1 SCRATSSRRASRAW
15 RCTRGHPTRRCWRAS
30 PPPGARSPPTTSEP
44 PWRARGGAE
53 LYCYTARVLGCVLA
67 VRRWA
72 GPLRLRSHL
81 HRRGQTDAQG
91 AVSPYGRELSMFFR
105 LGQEIG
111 VDLGT
116 ATVLIYV
123 KGKGILLREPS
134 VIAMVRDTGEV
145 KAVGEEAYRMLGRTP
160 GNIVAVR
167 PMRDGVIA
175 DYDLTEKMLQAF
187 VRKVLTGPSRLFKPQ
202 VMVCVPSGVTEVE
215 RRAVLQAT
223 REVGARK
230 AFLIEEPLA
239 AAIGAGV
246 KIAEPTGSMI
256 VDIGGGTTDIA
267 IISLGGI
274 VVSESLRIA
283 GNEFDESIIRYIRQ
297 KENLL
302 IGDRTAEEVKRKV
315 GAAVV
320 RNADDNLDI
329 EVRGRDLINGLPKS
343 ITVTTEDIVEA
354 LKEPIQKIADG
365 VRRVLEQAPPE
376 LVSDVIDRG
385 IIMTG
390 GGALLRNFDELLRQ
404 TTGIPVMVAENAM
417 DSVAL
422 GTGQALDMIHVLRD
436 ALIS

>member
-1 SCRATSSRRASRAW
+1 
-15 RCTRGHPTRRCWRAS
+15 
-30 PPPGARSPPTTSEP
+30 
-44 PWRARGGAE
+44 
-53 LYCYTARVLGCVLA
+53 
-67 VRRWA
+67 
-72 GPLRLRSHL
+72 
-81 HRRGQTDAQG
+81 
-91 AVSPYGRELSMFFR
+91 MFFR

-123 KGKGILLREPS
+123 KGKGIMLREPS
-134 VIAMVRDTGEV
+134 VIAM
-145 KAVGEEAYRMLGRTP
+145 
-160 GNIVAVR
+160 VR

-175 DYDLTEKMLQAF
+175 DYDLTEKMLKAF
-187 VRKVLTGPSRLFKPQ
+187 VRKVITGPGRLFKPHI
-202 VMVCVPSGVTEVE
+202 MVCVPSGVTEVE

-246 KIAEPTGSMI
+246 AIAEPTGSMI

-283 GNEFDESIIRYIRQ
+283 GNEFDEAIIRHIRH

-302 IGDRTAEEVKRKV
+302 IGDRTAEDVKMRI

-320 RNADDNLDI
+320 RSPEDNRELD
-329 EVRGRDLINGLPKS
+329 VRGRDLINGLPKT
-343 ITVTTEDIVEA
+343 IKVTTEDTVEA
-354 LKEPIQKIADG
+354 LREPIQKIADG
-365 VRRVLEQAPPE
+365 VRRVLELAPPE

-390 GGALLRNFDELLRQ
+390 GGSLLRNFDELLRQ
-404 TTGIPVMVAENAM
+404 TTGIPVVVADNAT

-436 ALIS
+436 ALISDNFLRR

>member
-1 SCRATSSRRASRAW
+1 MFR
-15 RCTRGHPTRRCWRAS
+15 
-30 PPPGARSPPTTSEP
+30 
-44 PWRARGGAE
+44 PW
-53 LYCYTARVLGCVLA
+53 
-67 VRRWA
+67 
-72 GPLRLRSHL
+72 
-81 HRRGQTDAQG
+81 
-91 AVSPYGRELSMFFR
+91 
-105 LGQEIG
+105 QEIG

-123 KGKGILLREPS
+123 KGQGILLREPS

-145 KAVGEEAYRMLGRTP
+145 KAVGDDAYAMLGRTP
-160 GNIVAVR
+160 GNITAER

-187 VRKVLTGPSRLFKPQ
+187 VRKVVTGPGRFFRPH

-246 KIAEPTGSMI
+246 EIAEPSGSMI
-256 VDIGGGTTDIA
+256 VDIGGGTTDVA

-274 VVSESLRIA
+274 VVSESLRVA
-283 GNEFDESIIRYIRQ
+283 GNEFDEAITKYVRHN
-297 KENLL
+297 ENLL
-302 IGDRTAEEVKRKV
+302 IGDRTAEEIKTKLGSAMLVE
-315 GAAVV
+315 GEP
-320 RNADDNLDI
+320 DETL
-329 EVRGRDLINGLPKS
+329 EVRGRDLVNGLPK
-343 ITVTTEDIVEA
+343 TVTVRSSDTVAA
-354 LKEPIQKIADG
+354 LEEPIQKIADG
-365 VRRVLEQAPPE
+365 VRQVLEAAPPE

-390 GGALLRNFDELLRQ
+390 GGSLLRNFDELLRR
-404 TTGIPVMVAENAM
+404 TTGIPVVVAENAN

-422 GTGQALDMIHVLRD
+422 GTGQALDMIPVLND
-436 ALIS
+436 ALISDNFLKR

>member
-1 SCRATSSRRASRAW
+1 MIKLW
-15 RCTRGHPTRRCWRAS
+15 
-30 PPPGARSPPTTSEP
+30 
-44 PWRARGGAE
+44 
-53 LYCYTARVLGCVLA
+53 
-67 VRRWA
+67 
-72 GPLRLRSHL
+72 
-81 HRRGQTDAQG
+81 
-91 AVSPYGRELSMFFR
+91 
-105 LGQEIG
+105 QEIG

-123 KGKGILLREPS
+123 KGKGIMLREPS
-134 VIAMVRDTGEV
+134 VIAVVRDTGEV
-145 KAVGEEAYRMLGRTP
+145 KAVGDEAYRMLGRTP

-175 DYDLTEKMLQAF
+175 DYDMTEKMLKAF
-187 VRKVLTGPSRLFKPQ
+187 VRKVVTGTGRWFKPN

-223 REVGARK
+223 RDVGARK

-239 AAIGAGV
+239 AAVGAGV
-246 KIAEPTGSMI
+246 RIAEPTGSMI

-283 GNEFDESIIRYIRQ
+283 GNEFDESIIRHIRH

-302 IGDRTAEEVKRKV
+302 IGDRTAEEVKMKV

-320 RNADDNLDI
+320 VSPDDIREI
-329 EVRGRDLINGLPKS
+329 EVRGRDLINGLPKT
-343 ITVTTEDIVEA
+343 IRVNTEDTVEA
-354 LKEPIQKIADG
+354 LREPVQKIADG
-365 VRRVLEQAPPE
+365 VRRVLEAAPPE

-390 GGALLRNFDELLRQ
+390 GGALLKNFDELLRQ
-404 TTGIPVMVAENAM
+404 NTGIPVTVADNPM
-417 DSVAL
+417 DCVAL
-422 GTGQALDMIHVLRD
+422 GTGQALDMIHVLQD
-436 ALIS
+436 ALISDTFLRR

>member
-1 SCRATSSRRASRAW
+1 
-15 RCTRGHPTRRCWRAS
+15 
-30 PPPGARSPPTTSEP
+30 
-44 PWRARGGAE
+44 
-53 LYCYTARVLGCVLA
+53 
-67 VRRWA
+67 
-72 GPLRLRSHL
+72 
-81 HRRGQTDAQG
+81 
-91 AVSPYGRELSMFFR
+91 MFK
-105 LGQEIG
+105 LWKEIG

-116 ATVLIYV
+116 ATVLIYE
-123 KGKGILLREPS
+123 KGKGISLREPS
-134 VIAMVRDTGEV
+134 VISLVRDTGEV
-145 KAVGEEAYRMLGRTP
+145 KAVGDEAYRMLGRTP

-175 DYDLTEKMLQAF
+175 DYDLTEKMLKAF
-187 VRKVLTGPSRLFKPQ
+187 VRKVIGRSLFKPSI
-202 VMVCVPSGVTEVE
+202 MVCVPSGVTEVE
-215 RRAVLQAT
+215 KRAVLQAT

-283 GNEFDESIIRYIRQ
+283 GNEFDEAIIRYVRH

-302 IGDRTAEEVKRKV
+302 IGDRTAEEIKMKI
-315 GAAVV
+315 GAAVI
-320 RNADDNLDI
+320 NSGDDIKEL

-343 ITVTTEDIVEA
+343 VTLTSEDVVEA
-354 LKEPIQKIADG
+354 LRETLQKIADG
-365 VRRVLEQAPPE
+365 VRRVLELAPPE

-390 GGALLRNFDELLRQ
+390 GGSLLVNFDALLRQ
-404 TTGIPVMVAENAM
+404 TTGIPVVVADNAT
-417 DSVAL
+417 DCVAL
-422 GTGQALDMIHVLRD
+422 GTGQALDMLRVLSGT
-436 ALIS
+436 LISDKFLRR

>member
-1 SCRATSSRRASRAW
+1 MFR
-15 RCTRGHPTRRCWRAS
+15 
-30 PPPGARSPPTTSEP
+30 
-44 PWRARGGAE
+44 PW
-53 LYCYTARVLGCVLA
+53 
-67 VRRWA
+67 
-72 GPLRLRSHL
+72 
-81 HRRGQTDAQG
+81 
-91 AVSPYGRELSMFFR
+91 
-105 LGQEIG
+105 QEIG

-123 KGKGILLREPS
+123 KGQGIMLREPS

-145 KAVGEEAYRMLGRTP
+145 KAVGDEAYRMLGRTP
-160 GNIVAVR
+160 GNITAVR

-187 VRKVLTGPSRLFKPQ
+187 VRKVVSGPGRFFRPHI
-202 VMVCVPSGVTEVE
+202 MVCVPSGVTEVE

-239 AAIGAGV
+239 AAVGAGV
-246 KIAEPTGSMI
+246 DIAEPTGSMI

-283 GNEFDESIIRYIRQ
+283 GNEFDEALIRYIRH

-302 IGDRTAEEVKRKV
+302 IGDRTAEMVKTKV
-315 GAAVV
+315 GAAILPDGE
-320 RNADDNLDI
+320 ADEEI
-329 EVRGRDLINGLPKS
+329 EVRGRDLINGLPKT
-343 ITVTTEDIVEA
+343 ITVRTTDTVEA
-354 LKEPIQKIADG
+354 LEEPVQKIADG
-365 VRRVLEQAPPE
+365 VRRVLELAPPE

-390 GGALLRNFDELLRQ
+390 GGALLRNFDELLRR
-404 TTGIPVMVAENAM
+404 TTGIPVAVAENAT
-417 DSVAL
+417 DCVAL
-422 GTGQALDMIHVLRD
+422 GTGQALDMLHVLQD
-436 ALIS
+436 ALISDNFLRR

>member
-1 SCRATSSRRASRAW
+1 
-15 RCTRGHPTRRCWRAS
+15 
-30 PPPGARSPPTTSEP
+30 
-44 PWRARGGAE
+44 
-53 LYCYTARVLGCVLA
+53 
-67 VRRWA
+67 
-72 GPLRLRSHL
+72 
-81 HRRGQTDAQG
+81 
-91 AVSPYGRELSMFFR
+91 MFFR

-256 VDIGGGTTDIA
+256 VDIGGGTTDVA

-315 GAAVV
+315 GAATI

-390 GGALLRNFDELLRQ
+390 GGSLLRNFDELLRQ

-436 ALIS
+436 ALISDNFLRR

>member
-1 SCRATSSRRASRAW
+1 MRERRA
-15 RCTRGHPTRRCWRAS
+15 AS
-30 PPPGARSPPTTSEP
+30 PI
-44 PWRARGGAE
+44 RAG
-53 LYCYTARVLGCVLA
+53 V
-67 VRRWA
+67 
-72 GPLRLRSHL
+72 
-81 HRRGQTDAQG
+81 
-91 AVSPYGRELSMFFR
+91 SMFFKF
-105 LGQEIG
+105 GQEIG

-123 KGKGILLREPS
+123 KGQGILLREPS

-187 VRKVLTGPSRLFKPQ
+187 VKKVLTGPSRLFKPQ
-202 VMVCVPSGVTEVE
+202 IMVCVPSGVTEVE

-239 AAIGAGV
+239 AAIGSGV
-246 KIAEPTGSMI
+246 NIAEPTGSMI
-256 VDIGGGTTDIA
+256 VDVGGGTTDVA

-274 VVSESLRIA
+274 VVSESMRIA
-283 GNEFDESIIRYIRQ
+283 GNEFDEAIIRFIRH

-302 IGDRTAEEVKRKV
+302 IGDRTAEEIKVKV
-315 GAAVV
+315 GAAML
-320 RNADDNLDI
+320 RGPEDDLDMQ
-329 EVRGRDLINGLPKS
+329 VRGRDLINGLPKS
-343 ITVTTEDIVEA
+343 ITVTTQDVVDA
-354 LKEPIQKIADG
+354 LQEPIQKIADG

-390 GGALLRNFDELLRQ
+390 
-404 TTGIPVMVAENAM
+404 
-417 DSVAL
+417 S
-422 GTGQALDMIHVLRD
+422 
-436 ALIS
+436 

>member
-1 SCRATSSRRASRAW
+1 
-15 RCTRGHPTRRCWRAS
+15 
-30 PPPGARSPPTTSEP
+30 
-44 PWRARGGAE
+44 
-53 LYCYTARVLGCVLA
+53 
-67 VRRWA
+67 
-72 GPLRLRSHL
+72 
-81 HRRGQTDAQG
+81 
-91 AVSPYGRELSMFFR
+91 MFFK
-105 LGQEIG
+105 LGQEMG

-123 KGKGILLREPS
+123 KGKGIMLREPS

-202 VMVCVPSGVTEVE
+202 IMVCVPSGVTEVE

-256 VDIGGGTTDIA
+256 VDVGGGTTDIA

-283 GNEFDESIIRYIRQ
+283 GNEFDESIIRYIRH

-302 IGDRTAEEVKRKV
+302 IGDRTAENVKTQV
-315 GAAVV
+315 GAAML
-320 RNADDNLDI
+320 RGPDDDVSM

-343 ITVTTEDIVEA
+343 ITVTTRDVVEA
-354 LKEPIQKIADG
+354 LKEPIAKIADG

-390 GGALLRNFDELLRQ
+390 GGALLRNFDELLRE
-404 TTGIPVMVAENAM
+404 TTGIPVMVAENATE
-417 DSVAL
+417 SVAL
-422 GTGQALDMIHVLRD
+422 GTGQALDMIHVLQD
-436 ALIS
+436 ALISDHFLRR

>member
-1 SCRATSSRRASRAW
+1 
-15 RCTRGHPTRRCWRAS
+15 
-30 PPPGARSPPTTSEP
+30 
-44 PWRARGGAE
+44 
-53 LYCYTARVLGCVLA
+53 
-67 VRRWA
+67 
-72 GPLRLRSHL
+72 
-81 HRRGQTDAQG
+81 
-91 AVSPYGRELSMFFR
+91 MFFR
-105 LGQEIG
+105 LGQEMG

-187 VRKVLTGPSRLFKPQ
+187 VKKVLSGPSRLFKPQ
-202 VMVCVPSGVTEVE
+202 IMVCVPSGVTEVE

-246 KIAEPTGSMI
+246 NIAEPTGSMI

-283 GNEFDESIIRYIRQ
+283 GNELDESIIRYIRQ

-302 IGDRTAEEVKRKV
+302 IGDRTAEEVKRKI
-315 GAAVV
+315 GAATI
-320 RNADDNLDI
+320 RSSADELET

-343 ITVTTEDIVEA
+343 VRVTTSDIVEA

-390 GGALLRNFDELLRQ
+390 GGSLLRNFDELLRQ
-404 TTGIPVMVAENAM
+404 TTGIPVMVADNAT

-436 ALIS
+436 ALISDNFLRR

>member
-1 SCRATSSRRASRAW
+1 
-15 RCTRGHPTRRCWRAS
+15 
-30 PPPGARSPPTTSEP
+30 
-44 PWRARGGAE
+44 
-53 LYCYTARVLGCVLA
+53 
-67 VRRWA
+67 
-72 GPLRLRSHL
+72 
-81 HRRGQTDAQG
+81 
-91 AVSPYGRELSMFFR
+91 MFFR

-123 KGKGILLREPS
+123 KGQGILLREPS

-187 VRKVLTGPSRLFKPQ
+187 VRKVLRGPSRLFKPQ

-246 KIAEPTGSMI
+246 QIAEPTGSMI

-302 IGDRTAEEVKRKV
+302 IGDRTAESVKHQV
-315 GAAVV
+315 GAATV
-320 RNADDNLDI
+320 RNQSDELEI

-343 ITVTTEDIVEA
+343 VRVTTSDIVEA

-390 GGALLRNFDELLRQ
+390 GGSLLRNFDELLRQ
-404 TTGIPVMVAENAM
+404 TTGIPVMVADNAT

-422 GTGQALDMIHVLRD
+422 GTGQALDMIHVLQD
-436 ALIS
+436 ALISDSFLRR

>member
-1 SCRATSSRRASRAW
+1 
-15 RCTRGHPTRRCWRAS
+15 
-30 PPPGARSPPTTSEP
+30 
-44 PWRARGGAE
+44 
-53 LYCYTARVLGCVLA
+53 
-67 VRRWA
+67 
-72 GPLRLRSHL
+72 
-81 HRRGQTDAQG
+81 
-91 AVSPYGRELSMFFR
+91 MFFK
-105 LGQEIG
+105 LGQEMG

-187 VRKVLTGPSRLFKPQ
+187 VKKVLTGPSRLFKPQ
-202 VMVCVPSGVTEVE
+202 IMVCVPSGVTEVE

-239 AAIGAGV
+239 AAIGSGV
-246 KIAEPTGSMI
+246 NIAEPTGSMI
-256 VDIGGGTTDIA
+256 VDVGGGTTDVA

-274 VVSESLRIA
+274 VVSESMRIA
-283 GNEFDESIIRYIRQ
+283 GNEFDESIIRHIRH

-302 IGDRTAEEVKRKV
+302 IGDRTAEEIKMKV
-315 GAAVV
+315 GAAML
-320 RNADDNLDI
+320 RGPEDDLTM
-329 EVRGRDLINGLPKS
+329 EVRGRDLINGLPKT
-343 ITVTTEDIVEA
+343 ITVSTQDVVDA

-390 GGALLRNFDELLRQ
+390 SGSLLRNFDELLRQ
-404 TTGIPVMVAENAM
+404 TTGIPVMVAESATEA
-417 DSVAL
+417 VAL
-422 GTGQALDMIHVLRD
+422 GTGQALDMIHVLQD
-436 ALIS
+436 ALISDNFLRR

>member
-1 SCRATSSRRASRAW
+1 
-15 RCTRGHPTRRCWRAS
+15 
-30 PPPGARSPPTTSEP
+30 
-44 PWRARGGAE
+44 
-53 LYCYTARVLGCVLA
+53 
-67 VRRWA
+67 
-72 GPLRLRSHL
+72 
-81 HRRGQTDAQG
+81 
-91 AVSPYGRELSMFFR
+91 MFFR

-123 KGKGILLREPS
+123 KGKGIMLREPS

-145 KAVGEEAYRMLGRTP
+145 KAVGAEAYRMLGRTP

-175 DYDLTEKMLQAF
+175 DYDLTEKMLKAF
-187 VRKVLTGPSRLFKPQ
+187 VRKVVTGPGRLFKPQ
-202 VMVCVPSGVTEVE
+202 IMVCVPSGVTEVE

-246 KIAEPTGSMI
+246 AIAEPTGSMI

-283 GNEFDESIIRYIRQ
+283 GNEFDEAIIRFIRH

-302 IGDRTAEEVKRKV
+302 IGDRTAEEVKMRI

-320 RNADDNLDI
+320 RSPDDNQEI
-329 EVRGRDLINGLPKS
+329 EVRGRDLINGLPKTIKVS
-343 ITVTTEDIVEA
+343 TEDTVEA

-365 VRRVLEQAPPE
+365 VRRVLELAPPE

-390 GGALLRNFDELLRQ
+390 GGSLLRNFDELLRQ
-404 TTGIPVMVAENAM
+404 TTGIPVVVAENAT
-417 DSVAL
+417 DCVAL
-422 GTGQALDMIHVLRD
+422 GTGQALDMIHVLQD
-436 ALIS
+436 ALISDNFLRR